1 MCKHTVFFWKNEFF
15 LYISQINVSL
25 FWILLDNYIHIYT
38 NKRRFVTYSS
48 PVFVFGDPVASVGRL
63 AFSFTDRRNSSLRS
77 SDTTGRSFRK
87 SKTTLDRAP
96 MVANPDHRRLTLS
109 LNCRPILIW
118 EIAFFLEII
127 RMVWIPIAVNFCL
140 YFLCRLALP
149 WDAGFYAG
157 RPLERERGS
166 G

>member
-1 MCKHTVFFWKNEFF
+1 MLGLFRYQFVSGDRNWRPGRFCRSSTFFFHWPAE
-15 LYISQINVSL
+15 
-25 FWILLDNYIHIYT
+25 LL
-38 NKRRFVTYSS
+38 
-48 PVFVFGDPVASVGRL
+48 AS
-63 AFSFTDRRNSSLRS
+63 S
-77 SDTTGRSFRK
+77 SDTTGRAFRK

>member
-1 MCKHTVFFWKNEFF
+1 MFTLNVGF
-15 LYISQINVSL
+15 LGCNGERGKEKSKVNFNFPVLQI
-25 FWILLDNYIHIYT
+25 YG
-38 NKRRFVTYSS
+38 RFI
-48 PVFVFGDPVASVGRL
+48 
-63 AFSFTDRRNSSLRS
+63 FSFYSDAGFCAIRPVRLDRSAKAFLHWPAELLASS
-77 SDTTGRSFRK
+77 SDTTGRAFRK
-87 SKTTLDRAP
+87 SKTTLARAP

-157 RPLERERGS
+157 RPLEQERVS